1 MIFPQKHS
9 ILQKTRGA
17 TSMPRLYRATNMFSP
32 YRMLIPSTHN
42 KQFSVHGLSV
52 IPNPR
57 CPRYP
62 HVYIVD
68 AKTHAMHFFNRNFLR
83 ILSMCRW
90 QILSLYSALREFYIL
105 LYQTLCIYLYLNK
118 SMASSSSSSPLSSS
132 CTSAHLSRNDH
143 RATTPSFRIQLILET
158 VSRFT

>member
-1 MIFPQKHS
+1 
-9 ILQKTRGA
+9 
-17 TSMPRLYRATNMFSP
+17 MPRLYWDKHVLP
-32 YRMLIPSTHN
+32 YRMLIHIINNSPYTA
-42 KQFSVHGLSV
+42 SV
-52 IPNPR
+52 IPHPDAPVIPCIYSR
-57 CPRYP
+57 CKNSC
-62 HVYIVD
+62 H
-68 AKTHAMHFFNRNFLR
+68 TFFNRNFLR